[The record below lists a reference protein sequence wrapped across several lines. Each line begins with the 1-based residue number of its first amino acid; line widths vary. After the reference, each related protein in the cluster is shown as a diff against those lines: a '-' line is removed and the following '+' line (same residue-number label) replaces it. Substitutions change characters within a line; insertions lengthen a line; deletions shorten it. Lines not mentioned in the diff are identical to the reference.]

1 MATLLHRLGLASVR
15 HRIVVTL
22 VWLLAL
28 VAVGVSAATLA
39 GQTANTFSIPGQES
53 TTALDLMKQKFGAA
67 SAGATVQVVFEAPDG
82 EKVSDPENARQIAGI
97 VGELGKLPGVVS
109 ATNPLDP
116 KAPAVSRDQGA
127 AFSTLTYA
135 VQPSEVTDAER
146 EAITD
151 EIEQARSFGLT
162 VEARGEALS
171 NPADIG
177 GASEILGVVVALIVL
192 ALTYGSL
199 VAAGMNLLTA
209 IIGVGIGAADIVTL
223 SHFTELQSTTPIL
236 AVMLGLAV
244 GIDYALFI
252 VTRFRH
258 ELRRGLPVQ
267 EAAALSVGTA
277 GSAVVT
283 AGLTV
288 VIALA
293 GLSVVGIPFLTEMG
307 LAAAATIVIA
317 VLVAITLVPAI
328 LGFIG
333 LRALPRKLRNIPRDA
348 SAEGVVPDGRGFVKG
363 WANFVTKQR
372 TLSLALSV
380 AVLAVI
386 AIPFFSMETT
396 LNQRAAEGST
406 QAKAQEIMDSRFGP
420 GVSNPLLVLVDG
432 PNAPAYAATVQ
443 KQLSTLPDV
452 ALVTPAQPSQDAS
465 AALITII
472 PASGP
477 EDEKTVDL
485 VNSIRDTVPD
495 SEGAEVYVTGNT
507 AVSIDVSQKLNDAL
521 PVYLALVVGLA
532 FVLLVLVFRSLL
544 VPVVG
549 VLGFLLTI
557 GAAFGAT
564 VAVFQW
570 GWAAAAVNAGST
582 GPILS
587 LAPIIIVGILFGL
600 AMDYQV
606 FLVSRMHEAHAHGV
620 PPREAVVTGFRQA
633 APVVVAA
640 ATIMFAVFA
649 AFVPEGND
657 TIKPIAFALAVGIA
671 FDAFIVR
678 MVLVPAA
685 LALLGRS
692 AWWLPSWLRWLP
704 QLDVE
709 GAALERKS
717 PASAASASDAA
728 SDATS
733 ESLAAE
739 APAGGSGG
747 RAGSGGQAGSG
758 GRAAEPAEGTPES
771 QPATR

>member
-15 HRIVVTL
+15 HRILVTIAWL
-22 VWLLAL
+22 VAL
-28 VAVGVSAATLA
+28 VAVGVGAGTLSGA
-39 GQTANTFSIPGQES
+39 TANTFSIPGQES
-53 TTALDLMKQKFGAA
+53 TTALSLMKERFGDAA
-67 SAGATVQVVFEAPDG
+67 AGATVQVVLEAPAGQKITDPANAA
-82 EKVSDPENARQIAGI
+82 KVAGI
-97 VGELGKLPGVVS
+97 VADLGKLPGAVDAS
-109 ATNPLDP
+109 DPLDP
-116 KAPAVSRDQGA
+116 KAPAVSRDQA
-127 AFSTLTYA
+127 AAYSSVTYP
-135 VQPSEVTDAER
+135 VQPSEVTDEQR
-146 EAITD
+146 EAITAA
-151 EIEQARSFGLT
+151 IERARSGGLT

-209 IIGVGIGAADIVTL
+209 IVGVGIGAAGIVTL
-223 SHFTELQSTTPIL
+223 TGFVDLQSTTPIL

-258 ELRRGLPVQ
+258 ELRRGLPV
-267 EAAALSVGTA
+267 EAAAAMSVGTA
-277 GSAVVT
+277 GAAVVT

-293 GLSVVGIPFLTEMG
+293 GLSIVGIPFLSEMG
-307 LAAAATIVIA
+307 IAAAATIVIA
-317 VLVAITLVPAI
+317 VAVAITLVPAI

-333 LRALPRKLRNIPRDA
+333 VRALPRKLRGVPA
-348 SAEGVVPDGRGFVKG
+348 SSGFTEGRGFIRG
-363 WANFVTKQR
+363 WANLVTQQR
-372 TLSLALSV
+372 WLSLIV
-380 AVLAVI
+380 AVATLAVI
-386 AIPFFSMETT
+386 AIPFFSMKTT
-396 LNQRAAEGST
+396 LAQRAAEGTT
-406 QAKAQEIMDSRFGP
+406 QARAQAIIDSRFGP
-420 GVSNPLLVLVDG
+420 GISSPLLILIDG
-432 PNAPAYAATVQ
+432 SNSAAHATEVQ
-443 KQLSTLPDV
+443 KQVAALPDV
-452 ALVTPAQPSQDAS
+452 AMALPATPNQAGS

-472 PASGP
+472 PSSGP
-477 EDEKTVDL
+477 EDQKTVDL
-485 VNSIRDTVPD
+485 VHAIRDQVAD
-495 SEGAEVYVTGNT
+495 AAGAQVYVTGST

-544 VPVVG
+544 VPVIG

-570 GWAAAAVNAGST
+570 GWAADAVNAGST

-606 FLVSRMHEAHAHGV
+606 FLVSRMHEAHAHGAA
-620 PPREAVVTGFRQA
+620 PQQAIVTGFRQA
-633 APVVVAA
+633 APVVIAA

-678 MVLVPAA
+678 MIAVPAA

-704 QLDVE
+704 ALDVE
-709 GAALERKS
+709 GAALERRS
-717 PASAASASDAA
+717 PSPG
-728 SDATS
+728 AT
-733 ESLAAE
+733 
-739 APAGGSGG
+739 APV
-747 RAGSGGQAGSG
+747 
-758 GRAAEPAEGTPES
+758 PDD
-771 QPATR
+771 QPVPTTV

>member
-15 HRIVVTL
+15 HRLLVTIAWL
-22 VWLLAL
+22 VAL
-28 VAVGVSAATLA
+28 VAVGVGAGTLSGA
-39 GQTANTFSIPGQES
+39 TANTFSIPGQES
-53 TTALDLMKQKFGAA
+53 TTALSLMEERFGDT
-67 SAGATVQVVFEAPDG
+67 SSGATVQVVFQAPDG
-82 EKVSDPENARQIAGI
+82 QKITDPVNAAQVTEL
-97 VGELGKLPGVVS
+97 VGTLGKLPGVAGAS
-109 ATNPLDP
+109 NPLDP
-116 KAPAVSRDQGA
+116 QAPTVSQDQVA
-127 AFSTLTYA
+127 AYSSVTYP
-135 VQPSEVTDAER
+135 VQPSEVTEEQR
-146 EAITD
+146 EAILD
-151 EIEQARSFGLT
+151 LVEQAGSGALT

-209 IIGVGIGAADIVTL
+209 IVGVGIGAAGIVTL
-223 SHFTELQSTTPIL
+223 TGFMDLQSTTPIL

-258 ELRRGLPVQ
+258 ELRRGLSV
-267 EAAALSVGTA
+267 EAAAAMSVGTA
-277 GSAVVT
+277 GAAVVT

-293 GLSVVGIPFLTEMG
+293 GLSVVGIPFLSEMG
-307 LAAAATIVIA
+307 IAAAATIVIA

-328 LGFIG
+328 LGWIG
-333 LRALPRKLRNIPRDA
+333 ARALPRKQRQ
-348 SAEGVVPDGRGFVKG
+348 AEPGSVDPDVLPDGRGFIKG
-363 WANFVTKQR
+363 WARMVTEQR
-372 TLSLALSV
+372 WLSLIV
-380 AVLAVI
+380 AVALLGVI
-386 AIPFFSMETT
+386 AIPFFSMKTT
-396 LNQRAAEGST
+396 LAQRAAEGST
-406 QAKAQEIMDSRFGP
+406 QAYAQEIMDARFGP
-420 GVSNPLLVLVDG
+420 GVSSPLLILVDG
-432 PNAPAYAATVQ
+432 PNSAAHATEVQ
-443 KQLSTLPDV
+443 KQVAGLPDV
-452 ALVTPAQPSQDAS
+452 AMALPATPNPDGS

-485 VNSIRDTVPD
+485 VHAIRDQTAD
-495 SEGAEVYVTGNT
+495 ADGAEVYVTGST
-507 AVSIDVSQKLNDAL
+507 AISIDVSQKLNDAL

-532 FVLLVLVFRSLL
+532 FVLLVLVFRSLM

-570 GWAAAAVNAGST
+570 GWAADAVNAGST

-606 FLVSRMHEAHAHGV
+606 FLVSRMHEAHAHGAG
-620 PPREAVVTGFRQA
+620 PKEAIVTGFRQA
-633 APVVVAA
+633 APVVIAA

-678 MVLVPAA
+678 MIAVPAA
-685 LALLGRS
+685 LALLGRA

-704 QLDVE
+704 ELDVE
-709 GAALERKS
+709 GAALERK
-717 PASAASASDAA
+717 PPVIDPEPTRDTLPTSA
-728 SDATS
+728 
-733 ESLAAE
+733 
-739 APAGGSGG
+739 
-747 RAGSGGQAGSG
+747 
-758 GRAAEPAEGTPES
+758 
-771 QPATR
+771 

>member
-15 HRIVVTL
+15 HRLLVTIAWL
-22 VWLLAL
+22 VAL
-28 VAVGVSAATLA
+28 VAVGIGAGTLSGA
-39 GQTANTFSIPGQES
+39 TANSFSIPGQES
-53 TTALDLMKQKFGAA
+53 TTALSLMKEKFGEA
-67 SAGATVQVVFEAPDG
+67 SAGATVQVVFEAPAGQKITDPANAA
-82 EKVSDPENARQIAGI
+82 KVTEI
-97 VGELGKLPGVVS
+97 VTALGKLPGAAV

-116 KAPAVSRDQGA
+116 KAPAVSRDQVA
-127 AFSTLTYA
+127 AYSSVTYP
-135 VQPSEVTDAER
+135 VQPSEVTDEER
-146 EAITD
+146 AAIT
-151 EIEQARSFGLT
+151 EAVENAAAGGLT

-209 IIGVGIGAADIVTL
+209 IAGVGIGAAGIVTL
-223 SHFTELQSTTPIL
+223 TGFTELQSTTPIL

-258 ELRRGLPVQ
+258 ELRRGLPV
-267 EAAALSVGTA
+267 EAAAAMSVGTA

-293 GLSVVGIPFLTEMG
+293 GLSVVGIPFLSEMG
-307 LAAAATIVIA
+307 IAAAATIVIA

-328 LGFIG
+328 LGYIG
-333 LRALPRKLRNIPRDA
+333 TRALPRSQRAAA
-348 SAEGVVPDGRGFVKG
+348 SAGPAVVVGAYSSAAAPSAVSAHADDLPAGRGFIRG
-363 WANFVTKQR
+363 WAGLVTEKR
-372 TLSLALSV
+372 WLSLIAAV

-386 AIPFFSMETT
+386 AIPFFSMKTT
-396 LNQRAAEGST
+396 LAQRAAEGTT
-406 QAKAQEIMDSRFGP
+406 QARAQAIIDSRFGP
-420 GVSNPLLVLVDG
+420 GVSSPLLILVDG
-432 PNAPAYAATVQ
+432 PKSAGHATAVQ
-443 KQLSTLPDV
+443 KQVATLPGV
-452 ALVTPAQPSQDAS
+452 AMALPARPNQDGS

-477 EDEKTVDL
+477 EDQQTVDL
-485 VNSIRDTVPD
+485 VHAIRDQVAD
-495 SEGAEVYVTGNT
+495 AGGAEVYVTGST

-521 PVYLALVVGLA
+521 PVYLGLVVGLA

-570 GWAAAAVNAGST
+570 GWAADAVNAGST

-606 FLVSRMHEAHAHGV
+606 FLVSRMHEAHAHGAS
-620 PPREAVVTGFRQA
+620 PKDAVVTGFRQA
-633 APVVVAA
+633 APVVIAA

-678 MVLVPAA
+678 MIAVPAA
-685 LALLGRS
+685 LTLLGRS

-704 QLDVE
+704 ELDVE
-709 GAALERKS
+709 GAALERHPSS
-717 PASAASASDAA
+717 PYDHVTPSDQV
-728 SDATS
+728 
-733 ESLAAE
+733 
-739 APAGGSGG
+739 PAGV
-747 RAGSGGQAGSG
+747 
-758 GRAAEPAEGTPES
+758 
-771 QPATR
+771 

>member
-15 HRIVVTL
+15 HRILVTVAWL
-22 VWLLAL
+22 VAL
-28 VAVGVSAATLA
+28 VAIGVGAGTLSGA
-39 GQTANTFSIPGQES
+39 TANTFSIPGQES
-53 TTALDLMKQKFGAA
+53 TTALALMKERFGEA
-67 SAGATVQVVFEAPDG
+67 SAGATVQVVMAAPAG
-82 EKVSDPENARQIAGI
+82 QRITDPANAAEVARI
-97 VGELGKLPGVVS
+97 VAVLGELPGAVGAS
-109 ATNPLDP
+109 NPLDP
-116 KAPAVSRDQGA
+116 KAPAVSRDQVA
-127 AFSTLTYA
+127 AYSSVRYP
-135 VQPSEVTDAER
+135 VQPSEVTDEQR
-146 EAITD
+146 EAVTAAL
-151 EIEQARSFGLT
+151 EQARSGGLT

-192 ALTYGSL
+192 ALTYRSL

-209 IIGVGIGAADIVTL
+209 IVGVAIGAAGLVTL
-223 SHFTELQSTTPIL
+223 TGFTELQSTTPIL

-258 ELRRGLPVQ
+258 ELRRGLSV
-267 EAAALSVGTA
+267 EAAAAMAVGTA
-277 GSAVVT
+277 GAAVVT

-293 GLSVVGIPFLTEMG
+293 GLSVVGIPFLSEMG
-307 LAAAATIVIA
+307 IAAAATIVIA

-333 LRALPRKLRNIPRDA
+333 VRALPRRLRDIPAPPVAAYSGAAPAGAA
-348 SAEGVVPDGRGFVKG
+348 SSAAASSGISDGRGFIRG
-363 WANFVTKQR
+363 WANLVTR
-372 TLSLALSV
+372 HSWLSLIV
-380 AVLAVI
+380 AVAALAVV
-386 AIPFFSMETT
+386 AVPFFSMKTT
-396 LNQRAAEGST
+396 LAQRAAEGTT
-406 QAKAQEIMDSRFGP
+406 QARAQAIIDSRFGP
-420 GVSNPLLVLVDG
+420 GVSSPLLVLIDG
-432 PNAPAYAATVQ
+432 AASVPSASEVQ
-443 KQLSTLPDV
+443 KRLAEMLPEGTLVLP
-452 ALVTPAQPSQDAS
+452 PQPNQDGS

-472 PASGP
+472 PATGP
-477 EDEKTVDL
+477 EDDRTVDL
-485 VNSIRDTVPD
+485 VHQIRDSVAGDP
-495 SEGAEVYVTGNT
+495 GADIYVTGNT

-570 GWAAAAVNAGST
+570 GWAADAVNAGST

-606 FLVSRMHEAHAHGV
+606 FLVSRMHEAHAHGA
-620 PPREAVVTGFRQA
+620 PPREAIVTGFRQA
-633 APVVVAA
+633 APVVIAA

-678 MVLVPAA
+678 MIAVPAA

-692 AWWLPSWLRWLP
+692 AWWLPAWLRWLP
-704 QLDVE
+704 ELDVE
-709 GAALERKS
+709 GAALERH
-717 PASAASASDAA
+717 PPSADPLPSEPVVTSA
-728 SDATS
+728 
-733 ESLAAE
+733 
-739 APAGGSGG
+739 
-747 RAGSGGQAGSG
+747 
-758 GRAAEPAEGTPES
+758 
-771 QPATR
+771 

>member
-15 HRIVVTL
+15 HRILVTVAWL
-22 VWLLAL
+22 VAL
-28 VAVGVSAATLA
+28 VAVGVGAGTLSGA
-39 GQTANTFSIPGQES
+39 TANTFSIPGQES
-53 TTALDLMKQKFGAA
+53 TTALALMKERFGEA
-67 SAGATVQVVFEAPDG
+67 SAGASVQVVMAAPAG
-82 EKVSDPENARQIAGI
+82 QRITDPANAAEVARI
-97 VGELGKLPGVVS
+97 VAVLGELPGAVGAS
-109 ATNPLDP
+109 NPLDP
-116 KAPAVSRDQGA
+116 KAPAVSRDQVA
-127 AFSTLTYA
+127 AYSSVRYP
-135 VQPSEVTDAER
+135 VQPSEVTDEQR
-146 EAITD
+146 EAVTAAL
-151 EIEQARSFGLT
+151 EQARSGGLT

-192 ALTYGSL
+192 ALTYRSL

-209 IIGVGIGAADIVTL
+209 IVGVAIGAAGLVTL
-223 SHFTELQSTTPIL
+223 TGFTELQSTTPIL

-258 ELRRGLPVQ
+258 ELRRGLSV
-267 EAAALSVGTA
+267 EAAAAMAVGTA
-277 GSAVVT
+277 GAAVVT

-293 GLSVVGIPFLTEMG
+293 GLSVVGIPFLSEMG
-307 LAAAATIVIA
+307 IAAAATIVIA

-333 LRALPRKLRNIPRDA
+333 VRALPRRLRDIPPPPVAAYSGAAPAGAA
-348 SAEGVVPDGRGFVKG
+348 SSAAASSGISDGRGFIRG
-363 WANFVTKQR
+363 WANLVTR
-372 TLSLALSV
+372 HSWLSLIV
-380 AVLAVI
+380 AVAALAVV
-386 AIPFFSMETT
+386 AVPFFSMKTT
-396 LNQRAAEGST
+396 LAQRAAEGTT
-406 QAKAQEIMDSRFGP
+406 QARAQAIIDSRFGP
-420 GVSNPLLVLVDG
+420 GVSSPLLVLIDG
-432 PNAPAYAATVQ
+432 PASVPSASEVQ
-443 KQLSTLPDV
+443 KRLAEMLPEGTLVLP
-452 ALVTPAQPSQDAS
+452 PQPNQDGS

-472 PASGP
+472 PATGP
-477 EDEKTVDL
+477 EDDRTVDL
-485 VNSIRDTVPD
+485 VHQIRDSVAGD
-495 SEGAEVYVTGNT
+495 RDADIYVTGNT

-570 GWAAAAVNAGST
+570 GWAADAVNAGST

-606 FLVSRMHEAHAHGV
+606 FLVSRMHEAHAHGA
-620 PPREAVVTGFRQA
+620 PPREAIVTGFRQA
-633 APVVVAA
+633 APVVIAA

-678 MVLVPAA
+678 MIAVPAA

-692 AWWLPSWLRWLP
+692 AWWLPAWLRRLP
-704 QLDVE
+704 ELDVE
-709 GAALERKS
+709 GAALERH
-717 PASAASASDAA
+717 PPSADPLPSHSEPVVTSA
-728 SDATS
+728 
-733 ESLAAE
+733 
-739 APAGGSGG
+739 
-747 RAGSGGQAGSG
+747 
-758 GRAAEPAEGTPES
+758 
-771 QPATR
+771 

>member
-15 HRIVVTL
+15 HRLLVTIAWL
-22 VWLLAL
+22 VAL
-28 VAVGVSAATLA
+28 VAVGVGAGTLSGA
-39 GQTANTFSIPGQES
+39 TANSFSIPGQES
-53 TTALDLMKQKFGAA
+53 TTALSLMKEKFGEA
-67 SAGATVQVVFEAPDG
+67 SAGATVQVVFEAPAGQKITDPANAA
-82 EKVSDPENARQIAGI
+82 KVTGI
-97 VGELGKLPGVVS
+97 VAALGKLPGVAG

-116 KAPAVSRDQGA
+116 KAPSVSRDQVA
-127 AFSTLTYA
+127 AYSSVTYP
-135 VQPSEVTDAER
+135 VQPSEVTDEER
-146 EAITD
+146 AAIT
-151 EIEQARSFGLT
+151 EAVENAAAGGLT

-209 IIGVGIGAADIVTL
+209 IAGVGIGAAGIVTL
-223 SHFTELQSTTPIL
+223 TGFTELQSTTPIL

-258 ELRRGLPVQ
+258 ELRRGLPV
-267 EAAALSVGTA
+267 EAAAAMSVGTA

-293 GLSVVGIPFLTEMG
+293 GLSVVGIPFLSEMG
-307 LAAAATIVIA
+307 IAAAATIVIA

-333 LRALPRKLRNIPRDA
+333 TRALPRKQRAVAAPSAA
-348 SAEGVVPDGRGFVKG
+348 SAHAGELPAGRGFIRG
-363 WANFVTKQR
+363 WARLVTEKR
-372 TLSLALSV
+372 WLSLIAAV

-386 AIPFFSMETT
+386 AIPFFSMKTT
-396 LNQRAAEGST
+396 LAQRAAEGTT
-406 QAKAQEIMDSRFGP
+406 QARAQAIIDSRFGP
-420 GVSNPLLVLVDG
+420 GVSAPLLILIDG
-432 PNAPAYAATVQ
+432 PKSAEHAEAVQ
-443 KQLSTLPDV
+443 KQVATLPGV
-452 ALVTPAQPSQDAS
+452 AMALPAQPSKERS

-477 EDEKTVDL
+477 EDQQTVDL
-485 VNSIRDTVPD
+485 GHAIRDQVAD
-495 SEGAEVYVTGNT
+495 ADGAEVYVTGST

-521 PVYLALVVGLA
+521 PVYLGLVVGLA

-570 GWAAAAVNAGST
+570 GWAADAVNAGST

-606 FLVSRMHEAHAHGV
+606 FLVARMHEAHAHGAS
-620 PPREAVVTGFRQA
+620 PKDAIVTGFRQA
-633 APVVVAA
+633 APVVIAA

-678 MVLVPAA
+678 MIAVPAA
-685 LALLGRS
+685 LALLGRA
-692 AWWLPSWLRWLP
+692 AWWLPSWLRRLP
-704 QLDVE
+704 ELDVE
-709 GAALERKS
+709 GAALERRPSS
-717 PASAASASDAA
+717 PDDNLTPADKV
-728 SDATS
+728 
-733 ESLAAE
+733 
-739 APAGGSGG
+739 PAGV
-747 RAGSGGQAGSG
+747 
-758 GRAAEPAEGTPES
+758 
-771 QPATR
+771 